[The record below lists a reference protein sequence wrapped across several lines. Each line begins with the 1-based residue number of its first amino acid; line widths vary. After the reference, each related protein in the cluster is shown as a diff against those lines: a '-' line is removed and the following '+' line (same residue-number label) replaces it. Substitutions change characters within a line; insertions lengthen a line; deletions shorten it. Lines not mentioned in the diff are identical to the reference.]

1 MVEEYT
7 VSGKVRWSID
17 GIHRKVVLSTG
28 ALIPREIPGTLLSEQ
43 VNEWHR
49 RSPNQ
54 LSASALVHM
63 ILAKHIQ
70 SHTPASTV
78 PLFQLSTAD
87 RITALEA
94 ELFNLHARKSVFMPI
109 ARTQAQ

>member
-1 MVEEYT
+1 MVLQEP
-7 VSGKVRWSID
+7 K
-17 GIHRKVVLSTG
+17 
-28 ALIPREIPGTLLSEQ
+28 
-43 VNEWHR
+43 
-49 RSPNQ
+49 
-54 LSASALVHM
+54 SANTSALVHM

-94 ELFNLHARKSVFMPI
+94 ELFNLHARKSVFTPI
-109 ARTQAQ
+109 ART